1 MRNGFVG
8 PHVRIATGVEGLD
21 EMLGGGLLPARPYLL
36 VGPPGS
42 GKTTIAMQFLLK
54 GIRQGEEVLYVTL
67 DEPPN
72 ELRSNFRSFPK
83 DIDKVWVFDAIPDV
97 MRYEKAPFK
106 DIATVRS
113 SQRLGDVKP
122 TPRQT
127 DEFRSVEIAIT
138 ALMQALKMETVKR
151 LYRRIVVDSL
161 TALKY
166 FGMKGFDDVVGA
178 QAFLRF
184 LSDLKITTI
193 VTVEEAPQETNP
205 PERLLARGEIRLRSW
220 DAGGTQ
226 VRAIGIEKFRGSA
239 HDQFLHPYRITSHGI
254 EIDRSVSIPLGTTEF
269 IATPIEVPG
278 VTRKPSETELQI
290 EAEWA
295 MLTLLDDV
303 RELSELGIDAEPVRG
318 LLQRAHGEL
327 TAMHVEES
335 LKILLESRQMVNH
348 LILAHQVSQ
357 EFREKGG
364 RLPSL
369 KRTMEQGEPTP
380 LSKFSGEGRSDMQA
394 MLPLL
399 SRMVAMLGTRQG
411 RSVTENLSPKLLER
425 VAQTMLTGAMQPKPA
440 QAPAP
445 PPSPGP
451 TSSGTAPVPS
461 VPSKS
466 VGPPPA
472 RPSVAPGIPPS
483 GAPPAVKPGSLSPPL
498 SKPPVRPPGIA
509 PPSPAG
515 PLPSR
520 PTPTGQ
526 KPPSIP
532 PPPPLTAPPS
542 RPASGMPPGSSTT
555 KTPPGPLAGSPVRSP
570 SPIGPP
576 PRIGPPPPIG
586 KSLSP
591 LGIPAR
597 PPNRPTTETVT
608 PATSPPPPRP
618 TSPPE
623 GKDGEKGLPTRSA
636 DEGLHLPTPST
647 SPPKVDKTPPP
658 PAPVAEPKTEPI
670 PSVPAPT
677 LEAIPSQT
685 DRERPRPGPEKPF
698 VAFEQ
703 VTPPS
708 PPVVEAKPPP
718 PVPTPEVHVVREVP
732 MATADV
738 PRPAEGEPPSP
749 PTLPVE
755 PPLTE
760 PKAPSEP
767 LPASPTPRQEEEVV
781 PNLSVPE
788 TTIPEEE
795 VAPEA
800 TLVAP
805 KEIELTPTEPSEA
818 PVAAQTEAASTPSG
832 PSKVEAPLST
842 SAGEPEPTPPAPPVP
857 AAGPAEPSQAP
868 VAAQTEAASTPSEPS
883 KVEAPLSTSAGEPG
897 ATPTAP
903 PVPIA
908 GPAEPRAPPQGV
920 SSVPLDS
927 APLPS
932 APAPAAKSRTR
943 RKGPSPAGASTTGTK
958 PRTPRVRKA
967 SAEAGVVPSPISP
980 SEVLATGAS
989 SPLASEPAGSS
1000 PKRSHRTTKSKAAAG
1015 EKPRVAH
1022 PRKKKGVPTGED
1034 AGASGPSTESPQE
1047 GSAAEAGKAD
1057 PPEGNT
1063 ATTPEA
1069 SGSDG
1074 TPPAPVEAPPTPPK
1088 EASTGEAEKPPAD
1101 PEVSHGS
1108 Q

>member
-42 GKTTIAMQFLLK
+42 GKTTMAMQFLLK

-113 SQRLGDVKP
+113 SQRLGDVKS

-226 VRAIGIEKFRGSA
+226 VRVIGIEKFRGSA

-269 IATPIEVPG
+269 ISTPIEVPG
-278 VTRKPSETELQI
+278 VLRKPSETELQI

-440 QAPAP
+440 QAPAS

-451 TSSGTAPVPS
+451 TSSGTTPVPS

-466 VGPPPA
+466 VGPPLT
-472 RPSVAPGIPPS
+472 RPSVGPGIPPS
-483 GAPPAVKPGSLSPPL
+483 SAPPAVKPGTLSPPL

-515 PLPSR
+515 PPPSR

-526 KPPSIP
+526 RPPGIP

-542 RPASGMPPGSSTT
+542 RPVSGMPPGSSTT
-555 KTPPGPLAGSPVRSP
+555 KTPPGPPAGTPVRTP

-586 KSLSP
+586 KPLPP

-597 PPNRPTTETVT
+597 PPNRPNPETVT
-608 PATSPPPPRP
+608 PATSPPPPHP
-618 TSPPE
+618 TSPRE

-647 SPPKVDKTPPP
+647 SPPKVDKAPVP

-698 VAFEQ
+698 VAFEP
-703 VTPPS
+703 VTPA
-708 PPVVEAKPPP
+708 PPLVVEAKPPP
-718 PVPTPEVHVVREVP
+718 PVPTPEVHVVKEVP

-738 PRPAEGEPPSP
+738 SRPAEGEPLSP

-767 LPASPTPRQEEEVV
+767 LPASPTPRQEGEVIS
-781 PNLSVPE
+781 NLSVPE
-788 TTIPEEE
+788 TTVPEVE

-805 KEIELTPTEPSEA
+805 KEIEPTPAEPSQP
-818 PVAAQTEAASTPSG
+818 PVDTQTEAAPTLSG

-842 SAGEPEPTPPAPPVP
+842 SAGEPGPTPPAPPVP
-857 AAGPAEPSQAP
+857 AAGPAEPSQPP
-868 VAAQTEAASTPSEPS
+868 VTAQTETAPTSSGPS
-883 KVEAPLSTSAGEPG
+883 KVEIPLSTSAGEPG
-897 ATPTAP
+897 PTPTAP
-903 PVPIA
+903 PVPTT

-927 APLPS
+927 APLSS
-932 APAPAAKSRTR
+932 APAPAAKPRTR
-943 RKGPSPAGASTTGTK
+943 RKSPSPAGASPTGAK

-967 SAEAGVVPSPISP
+967 SAEAGVVPSPMSP
-980 SEVLATGAS
+980 SEVLATGAY

-1000 PKRSHRTTKSKAAAG
+1000 PKRAHRTTKSKAATG

-1022 PRKKKGVPTGED
+1022 PRKRKGVPTGED
-1034 AGASGPSTESPQE
+1034 AATSGPSTGSPQE
-1047 GSAAEAGKAD
+1047 GSAPEAGKAD
-1057 PPEGNT
+1057 PPEGNA

-1088 EASTGEAEKPPAD
+1088 EASKGEAEKPTAD

-1108 Q
+1108 

>member
-113 SQRLGDVKP
+113 SQRLGDVKS

-226 VRAIGIEKFRGSA
+226 VRVIGIEKFRGSA

-269 IATPIEVPG
+269 ISTPIEVPG
-278 VTRKPSETELQI
+278 VLRKPSETELQI

-440 QAPAP
+440 QAPAS

-451 TSSGTAPVPS
+451 TSSGTTPVPS

-466 VGPPPA
+466 VGPPLT
-472 RPSVAPGIPPS
+472 RPSVGPGIPPS
-483 GAPPAVKPGSLSPPL
+483 SAPPAVKPGTLSPPL

-515 PLPSR
+515 PPPSR

-526 KPPSIP
+526 RPPGIP
-532 PPPPLTAPPS
+532 PPPPLTAPP
-542 RPASGMPPGSSTT
+542 A
-555 KTPPGPLAGSPVRSP
+555 
-570 SPIGPP
+570 
-576 PRIGPPPPIG
+576 
-586 KSLSP
+586 
-591 LGIPAR
+591 AR
-597 PPNRPTTETVT
+597 
-608 PATSPPPPRP
+608 
-618 TSPPE
+618 
-623 GKDGEKGLPTRSA
+623 
-636 DEGLHLPTPST
+636 
-647 SPPKVDKTPPP
+647 
-658 PAPVAEPKTEPI
+658 
-670 PSVPAPT
+670 
-677 LEAIPSQT
+677 
-685 DRERPRPGPEKPF
+685 
-698 VAFEQ
+698 
-703 VTPPS
+703 
-708 PPVVEAKPPP
+708 
-718 PVPTPEVHVVREVP
+718 
-732 MATADV
+732 
-738 PRPAEGEPPSP
+738 
-749 PTLPVE
+749 
-755 PPLTE
+755 
-760 PKAPSEP
+760 
-767 LPASPTPRQEEEVV
+767 
-781 PNLSVPE
+781 
-788 TTIPEEE
+788 
-795 VAPEA
+795 
-800 TLVAP
+800 
-805 KEIELTPTEPSEA
+805 
-818 PVAAQTEAASTPSG
+818 
-832 PSKVEAPLST
+832 
-842 SAGEPEPTPPAPPVP
+842 
-857 AAGPAEPSQAP
+857 
-868 VAAQTEAASTPSEPS
+868 
-883 KVEAPLSTSAGEPG
+883 
-897 ATPTAP
+897 
-903 PVPIA
+903 
-908 GPAEPRAPPQGV
+908 
-920 SSVPLDS
+920 
-927 APLPS
+927 
-932 APAPAAKSRTR
+932 
-943 RKGPSPAGASTTGTK
+943 
-958 PRTPRVRKA
+958 
-967 SAEAGVVPSPISP
+967 
-980 SEVLATGAS
+980 
-989 SPLASEPAGSS
+989 
-1000 PKRSHRTTKSKAAAG
+1000 
-1015 EKPRVAH
+1015 
-1022 PRKKKGVPTGED
+1022 
-1034 AGASGPSTESPQE
+1034 
-1047 GSAAEAGKAD
+1047 
-1057 PPEGNT
+1057 
-1063 ATTPEA
+1063 
-1069 SGSDG
+1069 
-1074 TPPAPVEAPPTPPK
+1074 
-1088 EASTGEAEKPPAD
+1088 
-1101 PEVSHGS
+1101 
-1108 Q
+1108 